1 MGFKES
7 KVSSRVPP
15 AVYYIRI
22 AFFAHVS
29 CCQCRHQSDPS
40 GSLPPPAASIPSLL
54 LQVKP
59 QLKMACSRLQ
69 IASNKKTALMKQ
81 QMRSIATLLA
91 EQPTPKEEKA
101 RIRAEALIREDN
113 TVEAYELLQLQCEL
127 LFERIK
133 LIATSKECPED
144 LVSCISTLMWSAP
157 RVDIP
162 ELGEIR
168 RQFRHK
174 YGKEFEGRAVNNVGG
189 VVNERIVAKLSV
201 QPPSAYLVQTY
212 LEKICDEFGVEWKPL
227 VKLGAEDLSA
237 PMVAPVGY
245 TVQVAPGTGLAPPG
259 VPPPPSA
266 PPPGW
271 RTWEEE
277 DRRGRCRTSRP
288 RRQSPCRP
296 RRPRGTWLQRRPHRS
311 TWRSR
316 IFLFPQP
323 PVRVAV
329 TIRAAGAAGRRET
342 ATGRTAA
349 TPADSR
355 TMTLRHG
362 SLSWKSREAK
372 VGQDLDI

>member
-259 VPPPPSA
+259 VPPPSIGAASGLADLGGGGSTGKMQDLPSATAIPLPPSA
-266 PPPGW
+266 PAGNLAAAAPPSLDL
-271 RTWEEE
+271 EEPDIFVPAAPRQGGGYNPGSGGSGASGDSNGE
-277 DRRGRCRTSRP
+277 DGSDAGG
-288 RRQSPCRP
+288 QSYDD
-296 RRPRGTWLQRRPHRS
+296 L
-311 TWRSR
+311 
-316 IFLFPQP
+316 
-323 PVRVAV
+323 
-329 TIRAAGAAGRRET
+329 AARFSQLE
-342 ATGRTAA
+342 
-349 TPADSR
+349 
-355 TMTLRHG
+355 
-362 SLSWKSREAK
+362 K
-372 VGQDLDI
+372 